1 MLVVNIEIGVVGPH
15 DLVDDVAAICEEQPA
30 VVAHRFDYDHESQA
44 VGLVEARAG
53 SVDAWL
59 FTGVVPYG
67 LASEAGALTRPAT
80 FVDYTGATLLQA
92 MVRLLRDG
100 HDVSRMSIDTL
111 PSADVTATLREAGVP
126 TAGVRTLPHQSG
138 VESAGVVEFHRK
150 ARRGARGTGV
160 AVTCLSSA
168 YEVLCTE
175 MPVLRLVPSAHSVRI
190 AVGQLLLHADSQAQE
205 DAQLVLGLV
214 ELPGG
219 DDGLSKEANA
229 LAGSVARYTGDTYL
243 LVTTR
248 GPVHAVTGG
257 FTSLPMLR
265 RLADRHDVVRV
276 GFGLGRSSAEAE
288 TLARRALS
296 RARRLGDVAAVL
308 SLRGEADIVLESAVP
323 VAAGETRLPV
333 LAQRVGISVS
343 TLERLIAAQEA
354 AGAEPL
360 TTRDVAARLRVQQRT
375 ARRMLHRLELAG
387 LAERTGNLL
396 SGGSG
401 RPLTAYRI
409 TA

>member
-1 MLVVNIEIGVVGPH
+1 MGIEIGVVGPH

-59 FTGVVPYG
+59 FTGVVPYTM
-67 LASEAGALTRPAT
+67 ASEAGVLTRPAT

-100 HDVSRMSIDTL
+100 HDVSRMSIDTV

-126 TAGVRTLPHQSG
+126 TAGVRTLPYQSG
-138 VESAGVVEFHRK
+138 VDSADVVEFHRR
-150 ARRGARGTGV
+150 ARRGTRGTHV

-168 YEVLCTE
+168 YEVLVTE
-175 MPVLRLVPSAHSVRI
+175 MPALRLVPSAHSVRI
-190 AVGQLLLHADSQAQE
+190 AARQLMLHADSQAQE

-288 TLARRALS
+288 TLARRALA

-308 SLRGEADIVLESAVP
+308 SLRGEADVVLESAMP
-323 VAAGETRLPV
+323 VSAGETRLPV

-354 AGAEPL
+354 AGSEPL
-360 TTRDVAARLRVQQRT
+360 TTREVAARLAVQQRT

-409 TA
+409 TV